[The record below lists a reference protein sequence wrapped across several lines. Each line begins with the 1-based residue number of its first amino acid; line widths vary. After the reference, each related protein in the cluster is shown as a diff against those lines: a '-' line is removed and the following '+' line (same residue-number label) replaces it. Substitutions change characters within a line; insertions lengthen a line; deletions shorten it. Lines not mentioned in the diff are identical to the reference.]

1 MNVIKKSQMIIR
13 NKKLIGVISI
23 LVGVGII
30 GYLVFVSKVA
40 FTGHKTDALVTGFV
54 VHQNGARK
62 VQNENSS
69 IKKPLKGR
77 SPFVKFTT
85 ENGQEVEAHSK
96 ILQLFSVTG
105 YHEGE
110 KVSVSYNPKNPQ
122 EIFVMSLKEIP
133 GLLLLFG
140 FGILLIM
147 VGKSYLFSKNKKL
160 IQ

>member
-1 MNVIKKSQMIIR
+1 MNLIKKSQMIIR

-54 VHQNGARK
+54 VHQNGSRK

-69 IKKPLKGR
+69 IKKTLKGR

-110 KVSVSYNPKNPQ
+110 KVKEGDTLLVLEAMKMEHKIVST
-122 EIFVMSLKEIP
+122 KEAKVQKI
-133 GLLLLFG
+133 LFKENDRVSQG
-140 FGILLIM
+140 EELIILA
-147 VGKSYLFSKNKKL
+147 
-160 IQ
+160 

>member
-1 MNVIKKSQMIIR
+1 MIIR

-30 GYLVFVSKVA
+30 GYLFFISKVA

-77 SPFVKFTT
+77 SPFVKFRTD
-85 ENGQEVEAHSK
+85 NGEEIEAHSR
-96 ILQLFSVTG
+96 ILQLFSFTG
-105 YHEGE
+105 YHLGD
-110 KVSVSYNPKNPQ
+110 KVRVVYNPKNSQ
-122 EIFVMSLKEIP
+122 EIFILNIREIP
-133 GLLLLFG
+133 GFLLVCGFG
-140 FGILLIM
+140 FLLII
-147 VGKSYLFSKNKKL
+147 VGKSYLFSKNKK
-160 IQ
+160 IIK

>member
-1 MNVIKKSQMIIR
+1 MDPE
-13 NKKLIGVISI
+13 
-23 LVGVGII
+23 
-30 GYLVFVSKVA
+30 KVA
-40 FTGHKTDALVTGFV
+40 EVAYEAVER
-54 VHQNGARK
+54 ARK

-110 KVSVSYNPKNPQ
+110 KVSVSYNPENPQ

-140 FGILLIM
+140 FGILIIM